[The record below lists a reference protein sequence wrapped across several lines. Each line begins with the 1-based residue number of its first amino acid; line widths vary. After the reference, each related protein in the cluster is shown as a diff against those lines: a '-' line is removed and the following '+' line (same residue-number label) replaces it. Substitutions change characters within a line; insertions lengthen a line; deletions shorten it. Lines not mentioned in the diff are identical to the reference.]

1 MRSVGCGARPSLA
14 SARLLLIVPPHLS
27 PPPSPPPPCSD
38 SGWESPP
45 GNYFFLQGSRA
56 RFALLGALS
65 PYIPLWLGGD
75 EAWEDPV
82 VDLPLLQQDLY
93 GQSGKPGGWMY
104 GSQRSWA
111 ALANASSPGALF
123 AADCAALL
131 ALARAHSDVLAHD
144 TCGPRAIAPL
154 AVLAPSPAPALAPY
168 VRYSTAALKAV
179 LVAGNAQRGAALALT
194 LRVPLQ
200 AMGWA
205 GRSLKFTAQYLFGG
219 DGSTAPFAVTEA
231 ALGAFECSVP
241 ADFAAGGGATVVLL
255 TAQ

>member
-1 MRSVGCGARPSLA
+1 MR
-14 SARLLLIVPPHLS
+14 
-27 PPPSPPPPCSD
+27 PPPPFPATPLTASSD

-56 RFALLGALS
+56 KFALLGALS
-65 PYIPLWLGGD
+65 PFIPLWLGGD

-93 GQSGKPGGWMY
+93 GQSGRPGGWMY
-104 GSQRSWA
+104 GSQRGWA
-111 ALANASSPGALF
+111 QLANASSPAAQF
-123 AADCAALL
+123 AADCGALL

-154 AVLAPSPAPALAPY
+154 VVLAAAPAAPALAPY
-168 VRYSTAALKAV
+168 VRYTTAAPLRAV
-179 LVAGNAQRGAALALT
+179 LVAGNAQPGAALALT

-205 GRSLKFTAQYLFGG
+205 GRGLAFAAQYLYGG
-219 DGSTAPFAVTEA
+219 DGSRGQFAVAEA
-231 ALGAFECSVP
+231 ALGALNVSVP
-241 ADFAAGGGATVVLL
+241 GDFAAGGGATVLLL
-255 TAQ
+255 TAA